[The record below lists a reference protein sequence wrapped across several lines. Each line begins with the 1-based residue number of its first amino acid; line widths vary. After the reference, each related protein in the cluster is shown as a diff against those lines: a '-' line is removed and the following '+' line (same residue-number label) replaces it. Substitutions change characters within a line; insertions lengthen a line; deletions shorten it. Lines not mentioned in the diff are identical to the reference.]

1 VIKSYTDF
9 EVEHYHGAKGVDQ
22 WKAHSWKEQLENYQ
36 ASLIPYSQSY

>member
-22 WKAHSWKEQLENYQ
+22 WKAHSWQEQLAKYQ
-36 ASLIPYSQSY
+36 ASPFSYLRL